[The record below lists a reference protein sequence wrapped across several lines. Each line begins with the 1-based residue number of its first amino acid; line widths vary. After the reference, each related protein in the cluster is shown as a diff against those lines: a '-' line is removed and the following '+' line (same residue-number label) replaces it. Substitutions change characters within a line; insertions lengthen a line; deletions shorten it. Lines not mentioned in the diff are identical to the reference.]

1 MGVKNYN
8 DNVEVLSYLTSTP
21 GAGICCQ
28 KKTVT
33 DIAND
38 LNGVYTFK
46 RGGGDSEDQDCY
58 NGCVYK
64 KEGAPDSNEYCFKS
78 VTQGAA
84 TIADEECEA
93 VSSSTGPT
101 GPSSTGPT
109 GPSSTGPTGPSSTGP
124 TGPSSTAGNPVETIK
139 SANEAIEK
147 ANADHAEATKN
158 ANTAN
163 DAGSAVDDIQ
173 AKLSSAS
180 SSTTAGVRI
189 KRQASSTVGPITTC
203 DDFTN
208 KYTQLLDELI
218 KLSDDNIGLIQ
229 QLAAALT
236 GVLNAIPCTP
246 QKQAELN
253 EASKSKVVTA
263 KAKTVT
269 YIEVKE
275 EEKKAAGEK
284 VQAALQQIADANAQL
299 VSSGSTTIPPVT
311 ASFTVQQTTGGS
323 SGPQTSPAGSSGP
336 QTSPAGS
343 SGPQTSPGGSSGPQ
357 TSPGASS
364 GPQTSPGGSSGPQ
377 TSPGGSS
384 EPQTSPGAS
393 SGPQTSPGGSSEP
406 QTSPEGSSQ
415 PQTSPGGSSTPTMT
429 TTVPNGRRLNKFRIF
444 N

>member
-1 MGVKNYN
+1 MGQ
-8 DNVEVLSYLTSTP
+8 LRTTMTMWRFSPILLLIPAIFAQSSTP

-28 KKTVT
+28 KKTVS

-64 KEGAPDSNEYCFKS
+64 KQGAPDSNEYCFKS

-109 GPSSTGPTGPSSTGP
+109 GASSTGPTGPSSTGP

-189 KRQASSTVGPITTC
+189 KRQASTTVGPITTC

-208 KYTQLLDELI
+208 KYNQLLDELI

-229 QLAAALT
+229 QLVAALT

-253 EASKSKVVTA
+253 EASKSKVDTA

-336 QTSPAGS
+336 QTSP
-343 SGPQTSPGGSSGPQ
+343 
-357 TSPGASS
+357 
-364 GPQTSPGGSSGPQ
+364 GGSSGPQ

-384 EPQTSPGAS
+384 EPQTSPGGS
-393 SGPQTSPGGSSEP
+393 SGPQTSPGGSSK
-406 QTSPEGSSQ
+406 
-415 PQTSPGGSSTPTMT
+415 PTMT

>member
-1 MGVKNYN
+1 MGQ
-8 DNVEVLSYLTSTP
+8 LRTTMTMLRFSPILLLIPAIFAQSSTP

-28 KKTVT
+28 KKTVS

-101 GPSSTGPT
+101 GA
-109 GPSSTGPTGPSSTGP
+109 SSTGPTGPSSTGP

-189 KRQASSTVGPITTC
+189 KRQASTTVGPITTC

-253 EASKSKVVTA
+253 EASKSKVDTA

-323 SGPQTSPAGSSGP
+323 SGPQTSP
-336 QTSPAGS
+336 
-343 SGPQTSPGGSSGPQ
+343 GGSSG
-357 TSPGASS
+357 
-364 GPQTSPGGSSGPQ
+364 
-377 TSPGGSS
+377 
-384 EPQTSPGAS
+384 PQTSPGAS

-406 QTSPEGSSQ
+406 QTSPGGSSEPQ
-415 PQTSPGGSSTPTMT
+415 TSPGGSSGPQTSPGGSSTPTMT

>member
-1 MGVKNYN
+1 MGQ
-8 DNVEVLSYLTSTP
+8 LRTTMTMWRFSPILLLIPAIFAQSSTP

-28 KKTVT
+28 KKTVS

-64 KEGAPDSNEYCFKS
+64 KQGAPDSNEYCFKS

-109 GPSSTGPTGPSSTGP
+109 GASSTGPTGPSSTGP

-208 KYTQLLDELI
+208 KYNQLLDELI

-253 EASKSKVVTA
+253 EASKSKVDTA

-336 QTSPAGS
+336 QTSP
-343 SGPQTSPGGSSGPQ
+343 
-357 TSPGASS
+357 
-364 GPQTSPGGSSGPQ
+364 GGSSGPQ

-384 EPQTSPGAS
+384 EPQTSPGGS
-393 SGPQTSPGGSSEP
+393 SGPQTSPGGSSK
-406 QTSPEGSSQ
+406 
-415 PQTSPGGSSTPTMT
+415 PTMT